1 MEEEALDFSSF
12 PPEEEEEDFLGL
24 SRPLEGEPGGEN
36 DSLVEEEVADDDEP
50 FAFPSSLAGF
60 SFFGEGFFGDFVAL
74 CVVSRV
80 LEPAWSPPSPYLPWR
95 QQNHHPRSGMTPST
109 APPHCR
115 DAGMTAL
122 GKSAQTT
129 SDWALS
135 LIHI

>member
-60 SFFGEGFFGDFVAL
+60 SFFGDFFASVRGFTGSGD
-74 CVVSRV
+74 C
-80 LEPAWSPPSPYLPWR
+80 LEPPSHYLPWR
-95 QQNHHPRSGMTPST
+95 Q
-109 APPHCR
+109 
-115 DAGMTAL
+115 
-122 GKSAQTT
+122 
-129 SDWALS
+129 
-135 LIHI
+135 